1 MSVPNQKTL
10 TIVKPSVT
18 IPPFLQ
24 VSESDWQEAF
34 TILSPSAFGI
44 YLYLAQNANG
54 YSFEFSPTAI
64 ANTGL
69 MSKGTATKARQE
81 LEAKGYIEEGCF
93 FVESKSKRLAKEK
106 VEEEI
111 NKVTGK

>member
-10 TIVKPSVT
+10 IITKPT
-18 IPPFLQ
+18 ATMPPFLQ
-24 VSESDWQEAF
+24 VNEEDWQVAYKK
-34 TILSPSAFGI
+34 LSPSAFAV

-64 ANTGL
+64 ANTGI

-81 LEAKGYIEEGCF
+81 LEGARYIEDGHF
-93 FVESKSKRLAKEK
+93 YVEDCDKRSKRSSMEI
-106 VEEEI
+106 EI
-111 NKVTGK
+111 NKTINK